1 MLETTIQS
9 GGNMRRTGFNF
20 SMILPV
26 LLALILFVPFVLNF
40 LGHAWFGEKQFAP
53 LAMAKLP
60 VESSAISLPAEVKQ
74 FESFNIGLH
83 LDTDELAR
91 RINAIVAKSPEGFS
105 LQGVSSK
112 VFPEMRAEMLGD
124 TFDINPPGPQA
135 QLYSSH
141 GGTSWSWKITPE
153 TTGRHALSLKL
164 HLQTAD
170 TAQEHPQI
178 VDLAEIQVFVQKN
191 SAEWMRR
198 YGIWYVAI
206 GLLAIGFWWKK
217 RRAKR

>member
-1 MLETTIQS
+1 
-9 GGNMRRTGFNF
+9 MRRMGFNF
-20 SMILPV
+20 NMLLPV

-60 VESSAISLPAEVKQ
+60 IESSAISLPAEVKQ
-74 FESFNIGLH
+74 FESFNIGLY
-83 LDTDELAR
+83 LDTGELAR
-91 RINAIVAKSPEGFS
+91 RINDIVTKAPAGFS

-112 VFPEMRAEMLGD
+112 VFPEMRAELQGA
-124 TFDINPPGPQA
+124 TFDIHPMGPQA

-141 GGTSWSWKITPE
+141 SGTSWSWTITPE

-170 TAQEHPQI
+170 TAQDRPQI
-178 VDLAEIQVFVQKN
+178 VDLAEIQLFVQKN
-191 SAEWMRR
+191 PTEWMRR
-198 YGIWYVAI
+198 YGIWYLVI

-217 RRAKR
+217 WRARQ